1 MFRFVSIFFV
11 VAIGA
16 AGYFFYNTSFTLTD
30 DTQSSTTSTN
40 TTSSPDSSASQD
52 TTSKTTE
59 PTPVALPELT
69 KAEAVQ
75 AQAHVKS
82 ITTEPEQPI
91 EIKKADHFVTAEQ
104 VLELPELQAEII
116 KIETVNEASLET
128 PKQVDVIVSAPVKE
142 NEQVSLAQTNQ
153 NNAQA
158 AQSFAVKIPSFKKTT
173 SSEQAEPASNNN
185 SASTSTD
192 TTDSAA
198 SNNTTIKSTNN
209 SKKIA
214 SNSTHIVT
222 NTQASEVAAQLKQQ
236 QQSSTAKNVP
246 VKVLTT
252 VTGTTEEP
260 AEVVAVKVSPVKV
273 TPVVVKA
280 KTNIE
285 QDDSNESIIGT
296 LKKNLEEISDIKVSE
311 LASLVTDKPETTKVQ
326 QSNADTKQPVKTI
339 IESKAITAQTLS
351 VNDVAAKAESSPTD
365 QSTSNELIQ
374 SAVPSK
380 AVDAQN
386 VASSQSEKNRI
397 KLKELLNDTDSDK
410 KRIFYLHAVNVT
422 DEQGIWGIIQ
432 KGLTGTF
439 SKGISLAQA
448 NGTIRTLIPEDADEM
463 LSNKNSSFLGKL
475 LNYKVLT
482 TYVYN
487 YEKGNIGKNPDYI
500 KPGQQLIIVTF
511 TEEELM
517 SVYQHFKNAQ

>member
-11 VAIGA
+11 AAIGA
-16 AGYFFYNTSFTLTD
+16 AGYFFYTTSNTLTD
-30 DTQSSTTSTN
+30 ETQSSAPSN
-40 TTSSPDSSASQD
+40 ETTSSKDSSVPQSTVSKASP
-52 TTSKTTE
+52 E
-59 PTPVALPELT
+59 PAPVALPKLT
-69 KAEAVQ
+69 QAETKQ

-82 ITTEPEQPI
+82 ITTAPEKPI

-116 KIETVNEASLET
+116 KIETVNEASSET

-158 AQSFAVKIPSFKKTT
+158 AQSFAVKIPSFKKST
-173 SSEQAEPASNNN
+173 SSEPATL
-185 SASTSTD
+185 TS
-192 TTDSAA
+192 DSSPAA
-198 SNNTTIKSTNN
+198 SNTSTPSSVSSKATSKAVSDSASIATGTQTIENATQPKQSQNIAKS
-209 SKKIA
+209 
-214 SNSTHIVT
+214 
-222 NTQASEVAAQLKQQ
+222 E
-236 QQSSTAKNVP
+236 P
-246 VKVLTT
+246 VKILTT
-252 VTGTTEEP
+252 VTGTAEEP
-260 AEVVAVKVSPVKV
+260 AEVIAVKVNPVKV

-285 QDDSNESIIGT
+285 QNESTESTESIIGA

-311 LASLVTDKPETTKVQ
+311 LASLVTSTPNTSTASNTANNSAPQVTT
-326 QSNADTKQPVKTI
+326 VKTQI
-339 IESKAITAQTLS
+339 LSTDDTTTAANSTNKPSNNTQTIEL
-351 VNDVAAKAESSPTD
+351 
-365 QSTSNELIQ
+365 
-374 SAVPSK
+374 
-380 AVDAQN
+380 AQN
-386 VASSQSEKNRI
+386 AKSVKVGKAQNAVSTQSEKNRI

-410 KRIFYLHAVNVT
+410 KRIFYLHAVNAT

-439 SKGISLAQA
+439 SKGISLSQA
-448 NGTIRTLIPEDADEM
+448 NGTIRTLIPDDADEM

-517 SVYQHFKNAQ
+517 SIYQHFKNAQ